1 MRVLVLGAGGFI
13 GGRLCAGLLARGHDV
28 VPCGRDA
35 AALRR
40 RFPGRLAMAAD
51 LARDGARDWLP
62 RLAGL
67 DAVVQAAGALGGPD
81 LEAVHARGPAALFDA
96 CAAAGVARLVQVSA
110 LGAGPGALS
119 RFHRTKRDADEHL
132 LRLRAAAAAA
142 GGGGR
147 GGWCVLRPSLV
158 VGRGGRSTAL
168 FAALAALPRPPRL
181 GPGTW
186 RVQPLHVED
195 LARAVAELLEAP
207 APVPPLLDLV
217 GPQPMTTDELTR
229 TLRAWLGLP
238 EAPFLLIP
246 EALLRLGAAAGAA
259 VPGGGAMLT
268 PETLGMLARGNTADP
283 RPAAEALG
291 WRPRPLATALAAE
304 PAVEADRWHARLLPL
319 RPALRLG
326 LAAVWVGSGLVSAL
340 VAPLAYS
347 HALLA
352 GLGLRGAA
360 ATAVTLAGAALDV
373 ALGLALLLLPRR
385 TRPVGAAQL
394 AAMLLFT
401 ALATAAAPA
410 AWADPFGPL
419 LKNAAVL
426 VATLA
431 LMAVAEG

>member
-13 GGRLCAGLLARGHDV
+13 GGRVCAGLLARGHDV

-110 LGAGPGALS
+110 LGAGPGAPS

-132 LRLRAAAAAA
+132 LRLRAAAEAAG

-207 APVPPLLDLV
+207 APVPP
-217 GPQPMTTDELTR
+217 
-229 TLRAWLGLP
+229 A
-238 EAPFLLIP
+238 
-246 EALLRLGAAAGAA
+246 
-259 VPGGGAMLT
+259 
-268 PETLGMLARGNTADP
+268 P
-283 RPAAEALG
+283 RPGRA
-291 WRPRPLATALAAE
+291 
-304 PAVEADRWHARLLPL
+304 
-319 RPALRLG
+319 
-326 LAAVWVGSGLVSAL
+326 GS
-340 VAPLAYS
+340 
-347 HALLA
+347 
-352 GLGLRGAA
+352 R
-360 ATAVTLAGAALDV
+360 
-373 ALGLALLLLPRR
+373 
-385 TRPVGAAQL
+385 
-394 AAMLLFT
+394 
-401 ALATAAAPA
+401 
-410 AWADPFGPL
+410 
-419 LKNAAVL
+419 
-426 VATLA
+426 
-431 LMAVAEG
+431 